1 MANENKQAVV
11 TAIWENPER
20 AFNCQFRK
28 SGRYLENL
36 KGDEYDERGK
46 IRLALTPDGGNI
58 TVLYNGSSRP
68 EHTDVFTYLGEYV
81 LHTGGFKETL
91 QKLAEL
97 YGIALQFSDE
107 ERKAIARTA
116 LAREVTASLV
126 EHLRK
131 HPDGTTAKYLR
142 DVRGIENDGTHFGEL
157 TTESINAVTDSLNQR
172 GIKYDNWDLFALGV
186 RADYVEQGYNCVL
199 PYYVNGSVRGFVYR
213 NTRPDCPPNDRYRY
227 SQGLGRGGYC
237 DTLKHGEPAVIV
249 EGQFD
254 AVRLIQAG
262 VANVIGIGG
271 AKVGEDI
278 ARLLKSHGITDVTY
292 IPDNEVTPEQEPDTG
307 LIRQCIT
314 ALLSAKVDGEPV
326 VNNLYVS
333 EIPAPD
339 DWTQYP
345 KYKNGELKGYKID
358 ADTYGKQYGNEALAD
373 VVQDNTASWAWQ
385 IDELCGR
392 VLRRLQAGQ
401 RVQFSQIQE
410 QFNDIYSRVGSP
422 YERQR
427 VQNYIFGDG
436 FPQDYRKILAESGV
450 TPLSLNDAD
459 EMRRSTE
466 ENNRLR
472 DGSASLSKAIA
483 EGASPERI
491 RAIVQELND
500 AVTSN
505 TRDEWNAQLTQSFD
519 DALKEIAK
527 QPDTLKTKWE
537 IGNVGKDGKFFKHDN
552 IEFYP
557 ADIEVFCAPTSHGK
571 TMILF
576 QSAMD
581 LIATTDK
588 TYLYVSCEENARQ
601 LLERAFNVYIDIPTT
616 SDGMIHGETGKPIAG
631 AYCFK
636 EQTRKKTI
644 KAVARGDVAPYEY
657 GAPENGGYMGQSE
670 HYDALSKQIRRR
682 IEQYR
687 TNVFPRLKLVHT
699 EATIESICSNV
710 YRTVEEYRRRG
721 VDVGGVFVDYMQ
733 LLTTENRN
741 YSRHDELKDIC
752 KALKDCAARTELPI
766 IIAAQLNREVLKGGI
781 DTITVANIGEGADI
795 ERIAHDIY
803 LVWQIDKTQ
812 ESLYKAPD
820 AQGNIQF
827 NPRSVNVRSNR
838 LYTKA
843 QLNPNDRTLKT
854 GYIYIER
861 MKARDGKTEGWGLL
875 PYDGERGYI
884 GETDYKKM
892 AE

>member
-20 AFNCQFRK
+20 AFNCQFK
-28 SGRYLENL
+28 QSGRYWENL
-36 KGDEYDERGK
+36 RGDEYDERGK
-46 IRLALTPDGGNI
+46 IRLALTNDGGN
-58 TVLYNGSSRP
+58 VMVFYNGASRP
-68 EHTDVFTYLGEYV
+68 EQTDVFTYLGEYV
-81 LHTGGFKETL
+81 LNTRDFKETL
-91 QKLAEL
+91 QRLAEL
-97 YGIALQFSDE
+97 YGITLQFSDD
-107 ERKAIARTA
+107 ERKGMARTA

-126 EHLRK
+126 EYLRT
-131 HPDGTTAKYLR
+131 HPDGVTGKYLR
-142 DVRGIENDGTHFGEL
+142 DVRKIANDGTHFGEL
-157 TTESINAVTDSLNQR
+157 TKESIKAVRDSLSRR
-172 GIKYDNWDLFALGV
+172 GIKYSNDDLEALGIV
-186 RADYVEQGYNCVL
+186 DYYAEYGYNCVI
-199 PYYVNGSVRGFVYR
+199 PYYVNGSVRGFVLR
-213 NTRPDCPPNDRYRY
+213 NTRPDCQPKDRYRY
-227 SQGLGRGGYC
+227 SKGLGRGGYC
-237 DTLKHGEPAVIV
+237 DTLTHGEPAVIV
-249 EGQFD
+249 EGQID
-254 AVRLIQAG
+254 AIRLIQAG
-262 VANVIGIGG
+262 VRNVIGIGG
-271 AKVGEDI
+271 AKIGEDI
-278 ARLLKSHGITDVTY
+278 ARLLKAHGITDVTY
-292 IPDNEVTPEQEPDTG
+292 IPDNEVTPEQEPDTQ
-307 LIRQCIT
+307 LTRNCIT
-314 ALLSAKVDGEPV
+314 ALLSATVDGEPV
-326 VNNLYVS
+326 VSNLYVA
-333 EIPAPD
+333 EIPTPD
-339 DWTQYP
+339 DWTKYP
-345 KYKNGELKGYKID
+345 KYKDGELQGYKID
-358 ADTYGKQYGNEALAD
+358 ADTYGKEQGNKALAD
-373 VVQDNTASWAWQ
+373 VVANNTASWAWE

-392 VLRRLQAGQ
+392 VLRRLKTGQ
-401 RVQFSQIQE
+401 TVQFSKIQE
-410 QFNDIYSRVGSP
+410 QFGAIYSRVGSP
-422 YERQR
+422 FERQR
-427 VQNYIFGDG
+427 IQRYITDG
-436 FPQDYRKILAESGV
+436 IEPEYRAILEQSGV
-450 TPLSLNDAD
+450 TPQALNTAD
-459 EMRRSTE
+459 DMRKNTE

-472 DGSASLSKAIA
+472 DGSNALSKAIA

-491 RAIVQELND
+491 RAIIQELND
-500 AVTSN
+500 AVTLN
-505 TRDEWNAQLTQSFD
+505 TRDEWDGQLFQTFD

-537 IGNVGKDGKFFKHDN
+537 VGTVSKNGTYYKHDT
-552 IEFYP
+552 IEYYP

-616 SDGMIHGETGKPIAG
+616 ANGKDENG
-631 AYCFK
+631 GYCFK

-644 KAVARGDVAPYEY
+644 KAVVRNDVPPYEY

-670 HYDALSKQIRRR
+670 HYDALSKQIRRK
-682 IEQYR
+682 IEQYK

-699 EATIESICSNV
+699 EATIESICSNI
-710 YRTVEEYRRRG
+710 YRTVEDYRRKG

-766 IIAAQLNREVLKGGI
+766 IIAAQLNREVLKQGI
-781 DTITVANIGEGADI
+781 DSITVANIGEGADI

-812 ESLYKAPD
+812 ESLYKSPD

-875 PYDGERGYI
+875 PYDGERGFI
-884 GETDYKKM
+884 DKNDTAKM